1 MVTSAIIKDRPV
13 LFLAIA
19 QTLVWAGF
27 YYLFP
32 ALLLRWEQSL
42 GWSKADLT
50 AAITLAIFVSA
61 ISAPLAGR
69 LIDSGK
75 GALMMTG
82 SSFLGAI
89 CLIWL
94 SLVTSKIEFYVIW
107 ALLGVIMAGC
117 LYEPC
122 FALITRARGP
132 QAKQSIILVTLV
144 AGFAST
150 VCYPSIYALSEAFGW
165 NAALQIFA
173 AVLIFIATPLMW
185 SGANAIEQ
193 NGTAS
198 KQVHK
203 GHPVHQRSFL
213 RRPAFWFLALGFAL
227 LAIAHGVTIHHMF
240 PILADRGID
249 NDTAVMAASFI
260 GPMQVAGR
268 LAMMAAERHISF
280 SRITASCFVL
290 VGLAVLLLMST
301 GNIPMLLVGFVILF
315 GAAHG
320 VVSIVR
326 PVIARDILGENNFG
340 AKFGAMALLYLVGSA
355 SAPYLGSLVWG
366 IGGYDLVLSALI
378 GLALVGLGM
387 YVTAHRLSAHSSR
400 HPSN

>member
-1 MVTSAIIKDRPV
+1 MVTAFVIKDRAI
-13 LFLAIA
+13 LYLAIA

-61 ISAPLAGR
+61 IAAPLAGR

-75 GALMMTG
+75 GALMMAASTL
-82 SSFLGAI
+82 LGGI

-94 SLVTSKIEFYVIW
+94 SLVTHKIEFYLIW

-122 FALITRARGP
+122 FALITRAKGP

-150 VCYPSIYALSEAFGW
+150 LCYPSIYALSEAFGW
-165 NAALQIFA
+165 NTALQVFA

-193 NGTAS
+193 NSTAS
-198 KQVHK
+198 TQPHK
-203 GHPVHQRSFL
+203 ESSVQQRSFL
-213 RRPAFWFLALGFAL
+213 KRPAFWLLASGFSL
-227 LAIAHGVTIHHMF
+227 LAIVHGVTIHHMF
-240 PILADRGID
+240 PILADRGI
-249 NDTAVMAASFI
+249 NADTAVMAASFI

-280 SRITASCFVL
+280 SRITASCFVF
-290 VGLAVLLLMST
+290 VGVAVLLLMSAS
-301 GNIPMLLVGFVILF
+301 GIPALLVGFVILF

-326 PVIARDILGENNFG
+326 PVVARLILGGNNFG

-355 SAPYLGSLVWG
+355 SAPYLGSLIWG
-366 IGGYDLVLSALI
+366 MGGYDLVLWV
-378 GLALVGLGM
+378 LVGLAILAMGL
-387 YVTAHRLSAHSSR
+387 YVAADRYH
-400 HPSN
+400 

>member
-1 MVTSAIIKDRPV
+1 MVAGIVIKDRAV
-13 LFLAIA
+13 LYLAIA

-61 ISAPLAGR
+61 IAAPLAGR
-69 LIDSGK
+69 LIDTGK
-75 GALMMTG
+75 GALMMAISTL
-82 SSFLGAI
+82 LGGI

-94 SLVTSKIEFYVIW
+94 SLVTHKIEFYLIW
-107 ALLGVIMAGC
+107 ALLGIIMAGC

-122 FALITRARGP
+122 FALITRAKGP

-150 VCYPSIYALSEAFGW
+150 LCYPSIYALSEAFGW
-165 NAALQIFA
+165 NTALQIFA
-173 AVLIFIATPLMW
+173 AVLILIATPLMW
-185 SGANAIEQ
+185 SGANAIEK

-198 KQVHK
+198 TRLHK
-203 GHPVHQRSFL
+203 ESSVQQRSFL
-213 RRPAFWFLALGFAL
+213 KRPVFWLLAPGFAI
-227 LAIAHGVTIHHMF
+227 LAIVHGVTIHHMF
-240 PILADRGID
+240 PILADRGISG
-249 NDTAVMAASFI
+249 DTAVLAASFI

-268 LAMMAAERHISF
+268 LAMIVAERHISF
-280 SRITASCFVL
+280 SRITASCFIF
-290 VGLAVLLLMST
+290 VGLAVFLLWST
-301 GNIPMLLVGFVILF
+301 SRIPTLLVGFVILF

-326 PVIARDILGENNFG
+326 PVVAREILGGNNFG
-340 AKFGAMALLYLVGSA
+340 TKFGAMALLYLVGSA
-355 SAPYLGSLVWG
+355 VAPYLGSLIWG
-366 IGGYDLVLSALI
+366 IGGYDLVLWV
-378 GLALVGLGM
+378 LVGLAIVAMGL
-387 YVTAHRLSAHSSR
+387 YLGAHGLSIKKLE
-400 HPSN
+400 

>member
-1 MVTSAIIKDRPV
+1 MIRNRPI
-13 LFLAIA
+13 LFLAVA

-50 AAITLAIFVSA
+50 AAITLAIFTSA
-61 ISAPLAGR
+61 VFAPLAGR

-75 GALMMTG
+75 GALMMAG
-82 SSFLGAI
+82 SSFVGAI

-94 SLVTSKIEFYVIW
+94 SLVTSKLEFYTIW
-107 ALLGVIMAGC
+107 TLLGIIMAGC

-122 FALITRARGP
+122 FALITRAKGS

-150 VCYPSIYALSEAFGW
+150 ICYPGIYALSEAFGW
-165 NAALQIFA
+165 NTALQVFA

-185 SGANAIEQ
+185 SGASDVEKNSTHSTRTQKDNATQ
-193 NGTAS
+193 
-198 KQVHK
+198 
-203 GHPVHQRSFL
+203 QRSFL
-213 RRPAFWFLALGFAL
+213 KKPAFWLLALGFAL
-227 LAIAHGVTIHHMF
+227 LAIVHGVTIHHMF
-240 PILADRGID
+240 PILADRGINAD
-249 NDTAVMAASFI
+249 AAVVAASFI

-280 SRITASCFVL
+280 SRITASCFVF
-290 VGLAVLLLMST
+290 VGLAILLLMST
-301 GNIPMLLVGFVILF
+301 TNIPTLLVGFVILF

-326 PVIARDILGENNFG
+326 PVVARDILGDNNFG
-340 AKFGAMALLYLVGSA
+340 AKFGAMALLYLAGSA

-366 IGGYDLVLSALI
+366 IGGYDLVLSVLI
-378 GLALVGLGM
+378 GLAIIAMGL
-387 YVTAHRLSAHSSR
+387 YIAAHRLTVVKHR
-400 HPSN
+400 